1 MMLSA
6 LGLLFLLPASA
17 VMGVS
22 TPPPGNNTFVLGK
35 RQTFTNVMMTWYS
48 NDLAPVRSTTVAL
61 REFHQDSDFVVA
73 MDRPL
78 YEEGGCC
85 GKQLVISVN
94 GKSATA
100 TCVDECISCP
110 YGALDL
116 TKGLFEYF
124 AGDLG
129 VGLVFGSWSYA

>member
-1 MMLSA
+1 MMLPA
-6 LGLLFLLPASA
+6 LSLLFLLPASA

-35 RQTFTNVMMTWYS
+35 RQTFTNVRMTWYP
-48 NDLAPVRSTTVAL
+48 NDTGPDTCTGES
-61 REFHQDSDFVVA
+61 HQDSDFVVA
-73 MDRPL
+73 MNTPQ
-78 YEEGGCC
+78 YGAGGCC
-85 GKQLVISVN
+85 GKQLVISYN

-100 TCVDECISCP
+100 TCVDECFTCP
-110 YGALDL
+110 QYGQLDL

-129 VGLVFGSWSYA
+129 VGTVYGSWSYA